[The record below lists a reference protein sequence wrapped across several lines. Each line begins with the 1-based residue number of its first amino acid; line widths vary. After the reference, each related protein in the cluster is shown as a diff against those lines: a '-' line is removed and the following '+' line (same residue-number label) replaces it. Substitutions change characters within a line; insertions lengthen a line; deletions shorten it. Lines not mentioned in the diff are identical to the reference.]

1 MTKER
6 RQALLMTALSLFF
19 SAKQLMADPQSLNHW
34 NLILSLLIP
43 IVGIIFSLNDQAA
56 RWCWGLALSNLF
68 LFLFMLAIT
77 FKAW

>member
-19 SAKQLMADPQSLNHW
+19 SAKQLMTQPQDLTHWSL
-34 NLILSLLIP
+34 LISLLIP
-43 IVGIIFSLNDQAA
+43 IVGLIFALNDKTP
-56 RWCWGLALSNLF
+56 RWRWGLALCNLL
-68 LFLFMLAIT
+68 LFLFMLAIS